1 MTVPEDIYILKIQTA
16 VPSGHRPGS
25 RCRLRLDEY
34 SCRHGMGYT
43 TISAKKEGV
52 SSSVTYFIPEGKQYE
67 VWKATVKNE
76 TDQVKNIKLF
86 SYVEFSCYI
95 ASFDIECDWPRYFFD
110 CPEKRKSHSIQSV

>member
-1 MTVPEDIYILKIQTA
+1 
-16 VPSGHRPGS
+16 
-25 RCRLRLDEY
+25 
-34 SCRHGMGYT
+34 MGYT

-95 ASFDIECDWPRYFFD
+95 ASFDIECDWPRYFLTAGETEE
-110 CPEKRKSHSIQSV
+110 P